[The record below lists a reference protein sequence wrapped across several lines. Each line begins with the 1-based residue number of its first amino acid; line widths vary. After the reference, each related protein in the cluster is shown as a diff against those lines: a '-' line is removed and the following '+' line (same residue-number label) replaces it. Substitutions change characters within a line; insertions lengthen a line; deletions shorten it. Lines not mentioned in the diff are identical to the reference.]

1 MYVIRKRIKV
11 APEQA
16 VFMFVKNVLPPTGER
31 RWMEM
36 ERRVRA
42 GRAFSPAGRC
52 ACARTILSFL
62 TQTPFIPHPF
72 FSAALMSD
80 VYDDHKDQD
89 GFLYMTFAGENTF
102 G

>member
-16 VFMFVKNVLPPTGER
+16 VFMFVKNVLPPTGEGR
-31 RWMEM
+31 RG
-36 ERRVRA
+36 RRGWRP
-42 GRAFSPAGRC
+42 RTS
-52 ACARTILSFL
+52 ARTARTSPRSPFL
-62 TQTPFIPHPF
+62 TSISLPSSLSLIHPPTL
-72 FSAALMSD
+72 AALMSD
-80 VYDDHKDQD
+80 VYDDHKDPD